1 MSILPTFWE
10 DTIETLTIATSA
22 LPTPKEYGID
32 FETGELT
39 GAIVTGKEALKVWIW
54 NCLHT
59 ERFRYAIYSWQYGVE
74 YEQYIGQTVENE
86 FLIADAQTETEE
98 ALTVNPYITG
108 ISDFEI
114 SFTGSKLNISFTA
127 ETTLG
132 DLEVNTGV

>member
-10 DTIETLTIATSA
+10 DTIESLTIATSA

-32 FETGELT
+32 FDTGELT

-54 NCLHT
+54 NCLRT
-59 ERFRYAIYSWQYGVE
+59 ERYRYAIYSWQYGVE
-74 YEQYIGQTVENE
+74 YEQYIGQTVASE
-86 FLIADAQTETEE
+86 FLIADAQIETEE

-114 SFTGSKLNISFTA
+114 SFSGSSLNISFTA

-132 DLEVNTGV
+132 DLEVSTSV

>member
-22 LPTPKEYGID
+22 LPVPREYGID
-32 FETGELT
+32 FKTGELT
-39 GAIVTGKEALKVWIW
+39 GAIVTGKEAIAVWIW

-74 YEQYIGQTVENE
+74 YEQYIGQTVSNE

-108 ISDFEI
+108 ISDFDI
-114 SFTGSKLNISFTA
+114 SFSGSTLSISFTA

-132 DLEVNTGV
+132 DLEVNTSV

>member
-10 DTIETLTIATSA
+10 DTVESLTIATST
-22 LPTPKEYGID
+22 LPTPREYGID
-32 FETGELT
+32 FETGKLT
-39 GAIVTGKEALKVWIW
+39 GAIVKDKEAIKVWIW

-74 YEQYIGQTVENE
+74 YEQYIGQTVADD
-86 FLIADAQTETEE
+86 FLTADAQIETEE
-98 ALTVNPYITG
+98 ALMVCPYITG

-114 SFTGSKLNISFTA
+114 SFSGSTLSISFTA

-132 DLEVNTGV
+132 DLEVSTSV

>member
-1 MSILPTFWE
+1 M
-10 DTIETLTIATSA
+10 
-22 LPTPKEYGID
+22 
-32 FETGELT
+32 
-39 GAIVTGKEALKVWIW
+39 KVWIW

>member
-98 ALTVNPYITG
+98 ALTVNPYISG

-114 SFTGSKLNISFTA
+114 SFAGSKLNISFTA

>member
-22 LPTPKEYGID
+22 LPVPKEYGID

-39 GAIVTGKEALKVWIW
+39 GAIVTGKEAIAVWIW

-74 YEQYIGQTVENE
+74 YEQYIGQTVSNE

-108 ISDFEI
+108 ISDFDI
-114 SFTGSKLNISFTA
+114 SFSGSTLSISFTA

-132 DLEVNTGV
+132 DLEVNTSV

>member
-22 LPTPKEYGID
+22 LPVPKEYGID

-39 GAIVTGKEALKVWIW
+39 GAIVTGKEAIAVWIW

-74 YEQYIGQTVENE
+74 YEQYIGQTVSNE

-114 SFTGSKLNISFTA
+114 SFSGSTLNISFTA

-132 DLEVNTGV
+132 DLEVNTSV

>member
-22 LPTPKEYGID
+22 LPVPREYGID

-39 GAIVTGKEALKVWIW
+39 GAIVTGKEAIAVWIW

-74 YEQYIGQTVENE
+74 YEQYIGQTVSNE

-108 ISDFEI
+108 ISDFDI
-114 SFTGSKLNISFTA
+114 SFSGSTLSISFTA

-132 DLEVNTGV
+132 DLEVNTIV